1 MKQYQGLVGLLLGG
15 AAILVAIAPAMA
27 APTQVTGVQLRQTS
41 RGVEVFL
48 QTQNGERP
56 QIFTVVRGND
66 LVADIINTELRL
78 PQGNGFRQDNPFPGI
93 ASIVVNQ
100 LDANS
105 VRVTVTGTDSP
116 PVGQIAGRDARGIL
130 FGFSPGN
137 GAAAESP
144 APPRPPSA
152 SLPGIP
158 PGAAVQVPPA
168 SRPAAP
174 SQPLPTSPNVM
185 VPNPEVTIDGVPV
198 SPGGVPPA
206 AFSPSAAPPLLPRAI
221 APPVGDIAIS
231 TTDSSGTTVDL
242 GTNERV
248 PRLVLRDASVREV
261 LSLLVRAAGL
271 NIAFSADTSAQTGQ
285 GAQQAQPAQAGQAAA
300 GSEGPK
306 ISLDIENE
314 SVQDVFNYVLRLSG
328 LQANRIGRTIF
339 VGVRLP
345 NELRDVVIRTFR
357 MNQVGARQA
366 AGFLASMGA
375 ESSVTSTQE
384 QTEVTATPIEGTTQA
399 ITRSSTRVATKIES
413 LTAPPSANV
422 QPILRGLQVLVD
434 ERLNTV
440 TVVGPRRQV
449 EIASAQLVQLDLRRR
464 QVAVNVKIIDVNL
477 TNTDNVNSSFSFGV
491 GDSFF
496 AVDQGAAAYNYGSV
510 RPPTATEVSPGVT
523 LTNPATITN
532 PYTGTPFLNNP
543 FFTPGNNTN
552 PDGRPQTSPP
562 LDPNGNPLQPG
573 ITDFTPGQG
582 TAADT
587 YQYALPSLFQFPS
600 KFLAALRAQI
610 TSGNAKILTDPTLV
624 VQEGQQAQVNLTEDV
639 VSNVQTQ
646 VNATATIST
655 TTTTATIGKAGLI
668 LGVQVLRIDDNGF
681 ITLSVTPK
689 VTSIASSQTFSNT
702 TISLL
707 AERSLNSG
715 EIRLRDGQTLIL
727 SGIIQEQ
734 DRTNVSKVPILGD
747 LPIIGAL
754 FRKTTRDNKRAEVIV
769 VMTPQI
775 IDDSE
780 RSPFGYG
787 YTPGRDVRPLIQRQG
802 LPSGNSPS
810 R

>member
-1 MKQYQGLVGLLLGG
+1 
-15 AAILVAIAPAMA
+15 
-27 APTQVTGVQLRQTS
+27 
-41 RGVEVFL
+41 
-48 QTQNGERP
+48 
-56 QIFTVVRGND
+56 
-66 LVADIINTELRL
+66 
-78 PQGNGFRQDNPFPGI
+78 
-93 ASIVVNQ
+93 
-100 LDANS
+100 
-105 VRVTVTGTDSP
+105 
-116 PVGQIAGRDARGIL
+116 
-130 FGFSPGN
+130 
-137 GAAAESP
+137 
-144 APPRPPSA
+144 
-152 SLPGIP
+152 
-158 PGAAVQVPPA
+158 
-168 SRPAAP
+168 
-174 SQPLPTSPNVM
+174 
-185 VPNPEVTIDGVPV
+185 
-198 SPGGVPPA
+198 
-206 AFSPSAAPPLLPRAI
+206 
-221 APPVGDIAIS
+221 VGDIAIS
-231 TTDSSGTTVDL
+231 TTDSSGATLDL

-248 PRLVLRDASVREV
+248 PRLVLRDAPVREV
-261 LSLLVRAAGL
+261 LSLLVRQAGL
-271 NIAFSADTSAQTGQ
+271 NVAFSADMSAQTGQ
-285 GAQQAQPAQAGQAAA
+285 GAQPAQPAQAGQAAA
-300 GSEGPK
+300 GSEGPR

-345 NELRDVVIRTFR
+345 NELRDVVIRSFR
-357 MNQVGARQA
+357 MNQVNARQA

-375 ESSVTSTQE
+375 ESSVTTTQE
-384 QTEVTATPIEGTTQA
+384 QPEVTATTIEGSDQK
-399 ITRSSTRVATKIES
+399 ITRTSTRSVTKIEPLTLT
-413 LTAPPSANV
+413 LTATSSI
-422 QPILRGLQVLVD
+422 QPILRGLQALVD
-434 ERLNTV
+434 ERLNAV
-440 TVVGPRRQV
+440 TLVGPRRLV
-449 EIASAQLVQLDLRRR
+449 EIAAAQLVQLDLRRR

-510 RPPTATEVSPGVT
+510 RPPTSSEVSPSVT

-532 PYTGTPFLNNP
+532 PYTGTPFINNS
-543 FFTPGNNTN
+543 FFSPENNTN

-562 LDPNGNPLQPG
+562 LDPNANPLQPG

-582 TAADT
+582 TTPST
-587 YQYALPSLFQFPS
+587 YTYALPSLFQFPS

-646 VNATATIST
+646 TTATTPPQVTQTATI
-655 TTTTATIGKAGLI
+655 AKAGLI
-668 LGVQVLRIDDNGF
+668 LGVQVVRIDDNGF

-689 VTSIASSQTFSNT
+689 VTSVARSQTFSNT

-754 FRKTTRDNKRAEVIV
+754 FRKTTRDNNRAEVIV

-802 LPSGNSPS
+802 LPSGSSPN